1 MDESHLADGGVG
13 GHMSGEE
20 FRKWGHACVDW
31 IADYLEGVEGRPV
44 MSVVEPGALRGALP
58 SEAPERGEAFEVIY
72 GDLEKWILPGVM
84 HWQSPNFFGYFPC
97 NNSGPSILGDL
108 IASGLGVQGML
119 WATSPACTELEMVVL
134 DWMVE
139 ALGLPER
146 FRSDGAGG
154 GVIQDS
160 ASSAVLCALVAARER
175 ASRGAVNR
183 GGNSGRLVAYASSQ
197 AHSSVEKAMG
207 IAGVGR
213 ENLRLIEVDEAYA
226 MRVEALERAIA
237 ADRAAGLVP
246 FFVCATVGTTSSTA
260 IDPVRAVGEVCR
272 REGLWLHVDS
282 AYAGVAAICPE
293 YRFVN
298 EGFELADSLCFNP
311 HKWLLTN
318 FDCSCFFV
326 ADRVAL
332 ISALSILPEYLKNEA
347 TQSGGVIDY
356 RDWQVPLGRR
366 FRSLKLWFVLRYY
379 GKEGLR
385 RHVRHHVQMAQEFA
399 GWVRSS
405 PDFEL
410 VVEPRFS
417 LVCFRRNGSDELNRA
432 LLGRLNRSGRLFLTH
447 TMLGGRYVL
456 RFCVGQWRTEER
468 HVRAAWE
475 AVCAER

>member
-1 MDESHLADGGVG
+1 
-13 GHMSGEE
+13 
-20 FRKWGHACVDW
+20 
-31 IADYLEGVEGRPV
+31 
-44 MSVVEPGALRGALP
+44 MSVVEPGALRGGLP
-58 SEAPERGEAFEVIY
+58 SAAPERGEAFEVIY
-72 GDLEKWILPGVM
+72 GDLEKWILPGVT

-108 IASGLGVQGML
+108 ISSGLGVQGML

-146 FRSDGAGG
+146 FSSDGAGG

-175 ASRGAVNR
+175 ASGGEVNR
-183 GGNSGRLVAYASSQ
+183 EGNRGQLVAYASSQ

-207 IAGVGR
+207 IAGLGR
-213 ENLRLIEVDEAYA
+213 ENLRLVEVDEAYA

-260 IDPVRAVGEVCR
+260 IDPVGAIGEVCR

-282 AYAGVAAICPE
+282 AYAGVAAICSE

-298 EGFELADSLCFNP
+298 AGLEMADSYCFNP

-326 ADRVAL
+326 ADRLAL

-385 RHVRHHVQMAQEFA
+385 RHVRHHVRMAEEFA

-410 VVEPRFS
+410 VVEPRLS
-417 LVCFRRNGSDELNRA
+417 LVCFRKNGSDELNRD
-432 LLGRLNRSGRLFLTH
+432 LLEWLNRSGRLFLTH

-456 RFCVGQWRTEER
+456 RLCVGQWRTEER

-475 AVCAER
+475 AVSAER